1 MIVSTIKS
9 FPLSPSHLIQVED
22 NEVVEDFAVFVGAAA
37 DVEEIADEDD
47 GGAGTGFGEWT
58 AGVELGPGVGS
69 GVEGVDVVWIGSG
82 IGFAAVDYY
91 DVVAP
96 EGGTVAAA
104 FCWRRR

>member
-1 MIVSTIKS
+1 MIISTIKS

-22 NEVVEDFAVFVGAAA
+22 NEVVEDFTVFVGAAA

-47 GGAGTGFGEWT
+47 GGAGTGFGKWT

-69 GVEGVDVVWIGSG
+69 GVEGVDVVRIGSG